1 MKSYTTIGIV
11 GKIERGNAMKVKV
24 NATIVMDIEALEA
37 DKNFEH
43 FADYVISESY
53 VVEAPTYD
61 LANVE
66 VSKQLEGW
74 HWWCIWSVEPT
85 GKKDNRVFV
94 LYNDELYEKCH

>member
-1 MKSYTTIGIV
+1 
-11 GKIERGNAMKVKV
+11 MKVKV

-43 FADYVISESY
+43 FADYAISESY

-66 VSKQLEGW
+66 LSKQLEGW
-74 HWWCIWSVEPT
+74 HWAY
-85 GKKDNRVFV
+85 GRLNRQARKITECSSCA
-94 LYNDELYEKCH
+94 NDELYENVIRKDCAL